1 MSETKFFFKFISNYS
16 NTRVAIW
23 FAKFSSEM
31 KNEIGDESSKH
42 NTKVTEIL
50 LED

>member
-1 MSETKFFFKFISNYS
+1 MSETKFISNYS
-16 NTRVAIW
+16 NTQVRS
-23 FAKFSSEM
+23 AKFSSEM
-31 KNEIGDESSKH
+31 KNEIGDENSKD